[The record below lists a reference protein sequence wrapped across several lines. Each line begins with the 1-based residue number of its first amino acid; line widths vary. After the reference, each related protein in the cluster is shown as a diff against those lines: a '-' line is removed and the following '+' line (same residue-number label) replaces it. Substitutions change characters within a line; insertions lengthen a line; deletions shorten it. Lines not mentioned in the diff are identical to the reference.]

1 MVRIGIREKILGM
14 TALTL
19 GGTLVAVAW
28 YDVNASERIVQEARL
43 AEDELTEAIQV
54 SVQQLGPTAEPDEA
68 LIRDYTKRL
77 GTAGPRQIE
86 ILDSEKKLLVGTH
99 RSAHTYLIQEEP
111 ESKNAPSTWDI
122 LVPVVAGK
130 DKLGYVQLK
139 MTSANFED
147 LLLENRERRM
157 AVNAIAFALA
167 VILAALIAS
176 QITGPLKS
184 LRLAAQR
191 VARGDLDVE
200 LPKNARDEVGQLV
213 QSFAE
218 MIGGLRERER
228 LKSRLDSAERDAM
241 LGRVAAGIAHDVRNP
256 LNYLSLAIDHLVATS
271 SSPEAAPI
279 AAQMKSELA
288 RADSRI
294 AEFLRLGKPVEVH
307 PEQVPVKA
315 ILESVVLPASTPD
328 RPVTVEAE
336 GLGEAWWDAGVVEAI
351 LRNLVTNAQ
360 QASEGKGPVEVRAAE
375 LEPGVIHVQVDDP
388 GPGIAPEDRERI
400 FEPWFTTK
408 ADGVGL
414 GLAIARR
421 AAREHGGDVVA
432 VNRPEGGARFT
443 LKLPRDA
450 RRAAGASA
458 AGATAATVL

>member
-1 MVRIGIREKILGM
+1 M

-28 YDVNASERIVQEARL
+28 YDVRASERIVQEARL

-77 GTAGPRQIE
+77 GTSGPRQIE
-86 ILDSEKKLLVGTH
+86 ILDPEKKLLVGSH

-111 ESKNAPSTWDI
+111 ENKNAPSTWDI
-122 LVPVVAGK
+122 LVPVVVGK

-139 MTSANFED
+139 MTSANFEE

-157 AVNAIAFALA
+157 AVNAFAFAA
-167 VILAALIAS
+167 GIILAAIIAS
-176 QITGPLKS
+176 QITGPLQS

-191 VARGDLDVE
+191 VAKGQLNVE
-200 LPKNARDEVGQLV
+200 LPQNARDEVGQLV
-213 QSFAE
+213 TSFEE

-228 LKSRLDSAERDAM
+228 LKERLESAERDAM

-256 LNYLSLAIDHLVATS
+256 LNYLSLAIDHLQATS
-271 SSPEAAPI
+271 TSPEAAPI
-279 AAQMKSELA
+279 AAQMKSELE
-288 RADSRI
+288 RANSRI

-307 PEQVPVKA
+307 PQEVPVKA
-315 ILESVVLPASTPD
+315 VLESVAQPATTPD
-328 RPVTVEAE
+328 HPISVRAD
-336 GLGEAWWDAGVVEAI
+336 GIGSAWWDAGVVEGI
-351 LRNLVTNAQ
+351 LRNLITNAI
-360 QASEGKGPVEVRAAE
+360 QATGAKGAIEIHAEPDATGIAVHVDDRGPGLPAAE
-375 LEPGVIHVQVDDP
+375 LERV
-388 GPGIAPEDRERI
+388 

-408 ADGVGL
+408 TDGVGL

-421 AAREHGGDVVA
+421 AAREHGGDLTA
-432 VNRPEGGARFT
+432 ANREGGGARFT
-443 LKLPRDA
+443 LHLPRDA
-450 RRAAGASA
+450 REGAAA
-458 AGATAATVL
+458 A